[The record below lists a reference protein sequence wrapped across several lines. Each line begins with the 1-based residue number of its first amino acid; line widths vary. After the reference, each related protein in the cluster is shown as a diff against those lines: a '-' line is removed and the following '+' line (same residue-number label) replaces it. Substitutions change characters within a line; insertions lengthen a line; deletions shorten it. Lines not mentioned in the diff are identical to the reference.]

1 MSYLL
6 TTLGLGVIAAVL
18 VITGLGGEALGL
30 SAIVLFSLG
39 LLLLLVASIN
49 HFASSNPRRG
59 TVLLIVALV
68 LFVLSLPPLY
78 GRHWEPRG
86 GSHRHPIWHLG
97 HVH

>member
-6 TTLGLGVIAAVL
+6 TTLGLGIIAAVL

-30 SAIVLFSLG
+30 SAMVLFSLG
-39 LLLLLVASIN
+39 LLLLLIASID
-49 HFASSNPRRG
+49 HFASNNRRRG
-59 TVLLIVALV
+59 TVVLIVALA
-68 LFVLSLPPLY
+68 LYAFSWLPLY

-86 GSHRHPIWHLG
+86 GYHHHPIWHLG